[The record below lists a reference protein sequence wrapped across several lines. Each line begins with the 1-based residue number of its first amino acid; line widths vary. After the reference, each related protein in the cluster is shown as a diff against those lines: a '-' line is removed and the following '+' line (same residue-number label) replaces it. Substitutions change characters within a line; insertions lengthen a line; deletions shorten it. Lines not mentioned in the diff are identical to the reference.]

1 VEGFNDGANR
11 GRDAFLVR
19 QQVLN
24 FTGGRVFVAQRSTLT
39 RIMMAMDRKRNA
51 MAANTG
57 ARCAAQDFNDGMMY
71 SFLIGR
77 FVTFSV

>member
-1 VEGFNDGANR
+1 
-11 GRDAFLVR
+11 
-19 QQVLN
+19 
-24 FTGGRVFVAQRSTLT
+24 
-39 RIMMAMDRKRNA
+39 MMAMDRKRNA

-57 ARCAAQDFNDGMMY
+57 ARCAAQDLNDGMMY